1 MNKKLLKCVRK
12 QSLGSKAPGIL
23 VSVPVSAW
31 TRVVPR
37 TGFESRVA
45 STGYFGLGFTLI
57 ELLVVVAVIGVVAGF
72 VLAAVGGVQK
82 KAAKEQTKAEI
93 KSILVALERYRGERG
108 GYPVVSPNPSS
119 SALYTNLTN
128 VMTFRTN
135 QIVTN
140 RTLGPQILD
149 PYGYPYW
156 YRLVTNQTSSGAGAI
171 NMTSESVEVWSVGA
185 NGKSGFTNSTP
196 NRSDTNNVDDITSW
210 N

>member
-1 MNKKLLKCVRK
+1 MNKELLKCVRK
-12 QSLGSKAPGIL
+12 QSFGSKAPGIRE
-23 VSVPVSAW
+23 SVPVSAW
-31 TRVVPR
+31 TRVVPG

-135 QIVTN
+135 QIS
-140 RTLGPQILD
+140 GQQILD

>member
-12 QSLGSKAPGIL
+12 QSLGSKAPGIR

-156 YRLVTNQTSSGAGAI
+156 YRLVTNQTSSGAWAI